1 MINRHKFFH
10 PLNQTNFLLN
20 REFRH
25 NSLQFH
31 SIPVSYTHLHS
42 TSFPIIY
49 AAHTTGIAANQ
60 PEKKEKIKPIYRFFL
75 KLPHQSIILFTVLN
89 MIFHLLSGF
98 QLPSALLPHGPA
110 TFADKADCSE
120 STLPD
125 VYKRQNVENVIPLLR
140 LQSGWHIT

>member
-1 MINRHKFFH
+1 MMLFRSSG
-10 PLNQTNFLLN
+10 LNFRRKRRKMKNSRITILFPIQTVETAFPCP
-20 REFRH
+20 
-25 NSLQFH
+25 S
-31 SIPVSYTHLHS
+31 HS

-49 AAHTTGIAANQ
+49 AAHMTGIAANQ

-110 TFADKADCSE
+110 TFADKADSSE
-120 STLPD
+120 SALPGF
-125 VYKRQNVENVIPLLR
+125 LLLLYSHFSKQR
-140 LQSGWHIT
+140 FCLHL